1 MSNRSSARLEAGRKR
16 KRIATSTRF
25 MEISPGSAEMRLGR
39 TTQCSRLRH
48 CGYIVDVLSANL
60 SLGLCQGCRQS
71 GAIAILPA
79 DLTGRN
85 PSAGQQ
91 KLKMLHQ
98 QSDYAGDQ
106 ERCGPYRVEI
116 QPGLA

>member
-1 MSNRSSARLEAGRKR
+1 MCTRWPFGAVPERW
-16 KRIATSTRF
+16 STT
-25 MEISPGSAEMRLGR
+25 I
-39 TTQCSRLRH
+39 T
-48 CGYIVDVLSANL
+48 
-60 SLGLCQGCRQS
+60 LGLLQVCRQS

-91 KLKMLHQ
+91 ELKMLYQ
-98 QSDYAGDQ
+98 QSDYAGDH
-106 ERCGPYRVEI
+106 ERCGPYRAEI